1 MNKNRIATGIGVVL
15 LITGIVGSI
24 WSGIE
29 VMPKLINDAQSVQEN
44 LNQHEILYKG
54 QIDLAKLNINSKT
67 SNVIIKK
74 YDGKDIIVER
84 SGNKNL
90 STITTKEGAKE
101 LTVNEELNN
110 NNDLGKSID
119 DIVKYFVDELY
130 TSYNSD
136 ITVYIPDNV
145 DINVNTNNGGLY
157 IDNVSANNFNFKTQ
171 YGNISLNEN
180 SNIKSL
186 NIKSNSDISLK
197 VSEIYCIEN
206 LSIES
211 NYVNIYEG
219 TFAKDESKVPE
230 NVKIFAQGSVDID
243 TNLPIAKNLDITSNE
258 TVDLNLPILDYKF
271 NFDIKTSNSIS
282 FDDYSVNKYLGTS
295 LEKYFNF
302 NDNEYTFSERSFK
315 GLINEELINNP
326 TEYFVNIRS
335 SNVNFN

>member
-1 MNKNRIATGIGVVL
+1 MNKNRIVTGIGVVL

-101 LTVNEELNN
+101 LTINEELNN
-110 NNDLGKSID
+110 NN
-119 DIVKYFVDELY
+119 ELY
-130 TSYNSD
+130 KSNNSD
-136 ITVYIPDNV
+136 ITVYIPDNL

-157 IDNVSANNFNFKTQ
+157 IDNVNANNFNFKTQ

-230 NVKIFAQGSVDID
+230 NVKIFAQDSVDID

-258 TVDLNLPILDYKF
+258 TGQFEYDVLKLITSEFIPMLYLSCILD
-271 NFDIKTSNSIS
+271 I
-282 FDDYSVNKYLGTS
+282 
-295 LEKYFNF
+295 
-302 NDNEYTFSERSFK
+302 
-315 GLINEELINNP
+315 
-326 TEYFVNIRS
+326 
-335 SNVNFN
+335 